1 MRRISRIKRALGCWR
16 CRCLQQDG
24 QDFQDGQDK
33 EGVLLVI
40 PSWHRVFRAAGPE
53 KTLSAAEGTTILLI
67 LSILAILLQTHIPQI
82 LIQTRHKGVSDDKR
96 PDNTTNY
103 WLRNGSP

>member
-1 MRRISRIKRALGCWR
+1 MARIKRDSLRGR
-16 CRCLQQDG
+16 CKCLKQDG
-24 QDFQDGQDK
+24 QDYQDGQDK

-67 LSILAILLQTHIPQI
+67 LAILAILLQTLILQI
-82 LIQTRHKGVSDDKR
+82 LIQTICKGA
-96 PDNTTNY
+96 
-103 WLRNGSP
+103 